1 MGSLE
6 MTEMFV
12 CKLSFLAVYRCT
24 FLLYDMTK
32 WKEVFQFVFCKCC
45 ELPHQ
50 VCMYISPLLLLSISK
65 NVIWNS
71 FQKHSFKIGINCW
84 IIIQSKNTLKCTA
97 FKWTS
102 QNFSLIKVH
111 RKKNKDLLSIKIQQT
126 STIACS
132 ISPLLLSLNPSHCT
146 RSHVFGFLALM
157 FSFIYCPWH
166 FSPSIT

>member
-1 MGSLE
+1 M
-6 MTEMFV
+6 
-12 CKLSFLAVYRCT
+12 AVYRCT

-50 VCMYISPLLLLSISK
+50 VCMCISPLLLLLSISK

-84 IIIQSKNTLKCTA
+84 IIIQSKNILKCTA

-102 QNFSLIKVH
+102 QNFSLTKVH
-111 RKKNKDLLSIKIQQT
+111 RKKER
-126 STIACS
+126 STINQNTANLNYSLFHFPFTS
-132 ISPLLLSLNPSHCT
+132 IFKSKSLHT
-146 RSHVFGFLALM
+146 
-157 FSFIYCPWH
+157 FSCLWFSCFDVFIYIL
-166 FSPSIT
+166 SMTLQSIYYIGTIY